1 MSKFHLP
8 YPNYTAEF
16 NIDFKSKLCFLGS
29 CFSDHIG
36 QLAHEHGFNVLSNPF
51 GTTFHPQPIIDM
63 LRASIDDSIDL
74 NLLDQN
80 TYVTDWGSAHRL
92 QSETAQ
98 AHEDL
103 VISKRKQLKQQISG
117 HAFLFITFGTS
128 IGYRHKTLNKIVANC
143 HKQPSELFKKETTSI
158 NQIYESWDAIIE
170 ELHTWNP
177 DLNIIFTVSPV
188 RHIKDGLIANNRSK
202 SRLSAAIE
210 LLERKKNISYFPSFE
225 FINDVLRDYR
235 FFNTDLIHPSDQ
247 AINEVWRLFDQAYL
261 NRSNSEISQKIAK
274 LNKAKRHKE
283 MNKNTTE
290 SEKHQAWIEKQNL
303 LIHQLLNQSS

>member
-1 MSKFHLP
+1 MKKFALLLTAAFSMTLILDSCSVQKRYHRKGFTVNWNNASVNMKKNRKVVHTETIQEDAFVSNTQQKKNLTKNYETPVSTDIASTSVAVPSIKNASPSTLEPVMVKNQASTATSAAKVMSK
-8 YPNYTAEF
+8 E
-16 NIDFKSKLCFLGS
+16 DVKSTKK
-29 CFSDHIG
+29 
-36 QLAHEHGFNVLSNPF
+36 AAKK
-51 GTTFHPQPIIDM
+51 II
-63 LRASIDDSIDL
+63 
-74 NLLDQN
+74 
-80 TYVTDWGSAHRL
+80 
-92 QSETAQ
+92 
-98 AHEDL
+98 
-103 VISKRKQLKQQISG
+103 K
-117 HAFLFITFGTS
+117 
-128 IGYRHKTLNKIVANC
+128 ANC

-247 AINEVWRLFDQAYL
+247 AINEVWSLFDQAYL
-261 NRSNSEISQKIAK
+261 TTYNSEISQKIAK

-303 LIHQLLNQSS
+303 LINQLLNQSS

>member
-1 MSKFHLP
+1 M
-8 YPNYTAEF
+8 
-16 NIDFKSKLCFLGS
+16 
-29 CFSDHIG
+29 
-36 QLAHEHGFNVLSNPF
+36 
-51 GTTFHPQPIIDM
+51 
-63 LRASIDDSIDL
+63 
-74 NLLDQN
+74 
-80 TYVTDWGSAHRL
+80 
-92 QSETAQ
+92 
-98 AHEDL
+98 
-103 VISKRKQLKQQISG
+103 
-117 HAFLFITFGTS
+117 
-128 IGYRHKTLNKIVANC
+128 LNKIVANC

-247 AINEVWRLFDQAYL
+247 AINEVWSLFDQAYL
-261 NRSNSEISQKIAK
+261 TTYNSEISQKIAK

-303 LIHQLLNQSS
+303 LINQLLNQSS

>member
-1 MSKFHLP
+1 
-8 YPNYTAEF
+8 
-16 NIDFKSKLCFLGS
+16 
-29 CFSDHIG
+29 
-36 QLAHEHGFNVLSNPF
+36 
-51 GTTFHPQPIIDM
+51 M
-63 LRASIDDSIDL
+63 LRASINDSIDL
-74 NLLDQN
+74 NLLNQN

-202 SRLSAAIE
+202 SKLSAAIE

-247 AINEVWRLFDQAYL
+247 AINEVWSLFDQAYL
-261 NRSNSEISQKIAK
+261 TTYNSEISQKIAK

-303 LIHQLLNQSS
+303 LINQLLNQSS

>member
-63 LRASIDDSIDL
+63 LRASINDSIDL
-74 NLLDQN
+74 NLLNQN

-103 VISKRKQLKQQISG
+103 VTSKRKQLKQQISG

-128 IGYRHKTLNKIVANC
+128 IGYRHKKLNKIVANC

-235 FFNTDLIHPSDQ
+235 FFNTDLIHPSNQ
-247 AINEVWRLFDQAYL
+247 AINEVWSLFDQAYL
-261 NRSNSEISQKIAK
+261 TTSNSETSQKIAK
-274 LNKAKRHKE
+274 LNKAKRHKG

-303 LIHQLLNQSS
+303 LINQLLNQSS

>member
-51 GTTFHPQPIIDM
+51 GTTFHPQPIIDI

-247 AINEVWRLFDQAYL
+247 AINEVCSLFDQAYL
-261 NRSNSEISQKIAK
+261 TTYNSEISQKIAK

-303 LIHQLLNQSS
+303 LINQLLNQSS

>member
-63 LRASIDDSIDL
+63 LSASINDSIDL
-74 NLLDQN
+74 NLLNQN

-128 IGYRHKTLNKIVANC
+128 IGYRHKKLNKIVANC

-247 AINEVWRLFDQAYL
+247 AINEVWSLFDQAYL
-261 NRSNSEISQKIAK
+261 TTYNSEISQKIAK

-303 LIHQLLNQSS
+303 LINQLLNQSS